1 MIISHARHFAGV
13 GRIALA
19 FFRNG
24 SDSAQVDLTHRAARK
39 FVIYIYSALVKL
51 IFFLVQVEPRLLVS
65 CAQWNIVSVVEG
77 SHILT

>member
-1 MIISHARHFAGV
+1 MIISHARHFTGV

-39 FVIYIYSALVKL
+39 FV
-51 IFFLVQVEPRLLVS
+51 R
-65 CAQWNIVSVVEG
+65 NI
-77 SHILT
+77 